1 MKHHRCVHIVS
12 LFLLLTSLSN
22 GQPSMVRVEGEIRN
36 AGTEPLLIEVY
47 SLQGHRLVATAQ
59 VDHAH
64 FALPMVPAD
73 DYEFTVLDRTG
84 RVVAR
89 QMVKV
94 QPNGIPISILL
105 PPRTETKPVSGV
117 VSLSRLGNPVSKKAL
132 REYQKGSAAQQ
143 RGKLDDALSHYQ
155 NALAID
161 PDFPEALLSLGNIY
175 LQQRRYADA
184 EQTLR
189 RAAELDPAS
198 PLIQM
203 SFAVSL
209 YTVQKLPEAEEAA
222 KAALR
227 GRPDLTG
234 ARYLLG
240 LVLLHLG
247 RMEEA
252 LPHLK
257 LAAKAHPR
265 AARILESLANPPASA
280 AIR

>member
-1 MKHHRCVHIVS
+1 MKHHRCVHTLS
-12 LFLLLTSLSN
+12 LFFLLTFLSN
-22 GQPSMVRVEGEIRN
+22 GQPPMVRVEGEIRN
-36 AGTEPLLIEVY
+36 AGTEPLLVEVY
-47 SLQGHRLVATAQ
+47 SLQGRRLVATAQ
-59 VDHAH
+59 VDDEH

-73 DYEFTVLDRTG
+73 DYEFAVLDRTG

-94 QPNGIPISILL
+94 QPNGIPVSILL
-105 PPRTETKPVSGV
+105 PPRTEAKPVSGV
-117 VSLSRLGNPVSKKAL
+117 VSLSRLSNPVSKKAM
-132 REYQKGSAAQQ
+132 REYQKGRASHKD
-143 RGKLDDALSHYQ
+143 GKLDDALSHYQ
-155 NALAID
+155 KALTID
-161 PDFPEALLSLGNIY
+161 PDFPEALLSTGNVY
-175 LQQRRYADA
+175 LQQNRFEDA
-184 EQTLR
+184 EKALR

-209 YTVQKLPEAEEAA
+209 YTVRKLPEAEEAA

-240 LVLLHLG
+240 LVLLNLG
-247 RMEEA
+247 RTEEA
-252 LPHLK
+252 VPHLK

-265 AARILESLANPPASA
+265 AAQILESLSNPSASA